1 MIDPKIYLGIDN
13 CFALKRWTT
22 PAEWA
27 KVIKDLGMYY
37 VEAVPDLEAE
47 PLLTPKDYQKDWI
60 HQVKEVQA
68 KEGVKTVMIYSNDS
82 TYDTTGFAHPDP
94 RVRRNMV
101 DKWFTGFC
109 EMAAGIGADIGYF
122 VHGLSESVMYDK
134 AARMLAQEHVTE
146 CMVDV
151 NRIAEEAGVDK
162 VALEQMY
169 TPHQPPFTINTMIQL
184 MQTVKR
190 RSGKDFYVTEDVGH
204 HCPFYNRPDP
214 DQIREAYQR
223 YQKDGYISIWLGSRK
238 AQELFTQKAGDKI
251 DEDIVKAIMADM
263 DENVGMFSTP
273 RDTDCY
279 EWLKEMGC
287 YSPVIHIQQ
296 TDGTYSSH
304 KGFTAEN
311 NAKGKIHPVKILEAI
326 QESYNRIGTHVDMP
340 KPCEDIYLIQ
350 ELYLSTKDIGYQ
362 GLHTL
367 KESTDYLRKFIPRDG
382 MTISELLEYNKGM
395 EK

>member
-1 MIDPKIYLGIDN
+1 MDPKIYLGIDN

-47 PLLTPKDYQKDWI
+47 PLITPKDYQRDWI
-60 HQVKEVQA
+60 DQVNEVQA

-94 RVRRNMV
+94 RVRRHIV

-109 EMAAGIGADIGYF
+109 EIAAGIGADIGYF

-169 TPHQPPFTINTMIQL
+169 TPHQPPFTIDTMIQL

-204 HCPFYNRPDP
+204 HCPFYNRPNP
-214 DQIREAYQR
+214 DEIRKAYQR
-223 YQKDGYISIWLGSRK
+223 YKKDGYIEIWLGSRR
-238 AQELFTQKAGDKI
+238 AQELFTQKQSDKI
-251 DEDIVKAIMADM
+251 DEDIVKAIMEDM
-263 DENVGMFSTP
+263 DENADMFSTP

-279 EWLKEMGC
+279 EWLREMGC

-326 QESYNRIGTHVDMP
+326 QESYNRIGTHADMP

>member
-1 MIDPKIYLGIDN
+1 MDPKIYLGIDN

-47 PLLTPKDYQKDWI
+47 PLITPKDYQRDWI
-60 HQVKEVQA
+60 DQVNEVQA

-94 RVRRNMV
+94 RVRRHIV

-109 EMAAGIGADIGYF
+109 EIAAGIGADIGYF
-122 VHGLSESVMYDK
+122 VHGLSENIMYDP
-134 AARMLAQEHVTE
+134 AARRQAQEYVTQ

-169 TPHQPPFTINTMIQL
+169 TPHQPPFTIDTMLQL
-184 MQTVKR
+184 MQTIKR

-204 HCPFYNRPDP
+204 HCPFYNRPNP
-214 DQIREAYQR
+214 DELREAYKR
-223 YQKDGYISIWLGSRK
+223 YTKDGYISVWLGSRK
-238 AQELFTQKAGDKI
+238 AQELFTQKQGDKLN
-251 DEDIVKAIMADM
+251 EDILKAIMADM

-279 EWLKEMGC
+279 EWLREMGC

-296 TDGTYSSH
+296 TDGTFSSH

-326 QESYNRIGTHVDMP
+326 KESYEKIGQREDMP

-367 KESTDYLRKFIPRDG
+367 RESTDYLRQFIPRDG
-382 MTISELLEYNKGM
+382 MTISELLEYNKG
-395 EK
+395 KVK